1 MQTEKYPFAV
11 RLLGFPPEEARA
23 IALGLH
29 RAPRKGAAY
38 FCLSDGSLQE
48 PDLYLANGADLRALA
63 ALDSLAGDIH
73 PALVLGAPP
82 VCLPYPSLRLPVRWG
97 SVYSALDEL
106 LKRRAGALDKL
117 ARQGAPQRP
126 DRRRRERLDL
136 DLTEVADYAAMR
148 HHAHRGAV
156 LVLDRSPAFSLHV
169 GRLLLAWR
177 RACRWADN
185 EDEVVAIC
193 RQGEVALVLINTAT
207 PGIDPYRVCAAPR
220 CASPTACMA
229 CVAATVRNVHRRPW
243 SFWRPRPLSM
253 MPSAPAPPGPR
264 ACSTSRWPTTT
275 CSNCCGANSICL
287 RCCIE
292 SIRGVYTLSPP
303 F

>member
-117 ARQGAPQRP
+117 ACQGAPQRS

-136 DLTEVADYAAMR
+136 DLTEAADYAAMR
-148 HHAHRGAV
+148 RHAHRGAV

-185 EDEVVAIC
+185 EDEAVAIC

-207 PGIDPYRVCAAPR
+207 PGIDPYRVCAALR
-220 CASPTACMA
+220 QSDGLHGL
-229 CVAATVRNVHRRPW
+229 RGRD
-243 SFWRPRPLSM
+243 
-253 MPSAPAPPGPR
+253 SAQCAPP
-264 ACSTSRWPTTT
+264 AVVFL
-275 CSNCCGANSICL
+275 AA
-287 RCCIE
+287 
-292 SIRGVYTLSPP
+292 PP
-303 F
+303 FIYDAQRAHAAGAEGVLDKPVADHHLLELLRRELDLPALLH